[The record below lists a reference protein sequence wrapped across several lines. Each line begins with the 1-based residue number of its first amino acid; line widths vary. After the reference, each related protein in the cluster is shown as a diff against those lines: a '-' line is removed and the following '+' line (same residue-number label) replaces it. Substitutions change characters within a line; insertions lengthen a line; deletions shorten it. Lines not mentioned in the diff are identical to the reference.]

1 MGFASERLG
10 QQGLAHTRGTVEQDA
25 LGRVLTGL
33 LVDFRMNERNDG
45 DFLDLLDGVI
55 EPSNIGEGN
64 RGNVGASPSDGLVSC
79 INRRLLDQPAVLWL
93 HLGSAEFNRFTVD
106 VDHKAS
112 VLADI
117 DVPQA
122 AESCVERFIIK
133 VANQRLEA
141 DALHGLSGQRTQAN
155 GLPFVHVGV
164 EPHGGAHQDLTGLSC
179 IVDHNLCN
187 GLFVADHHNGRPG
200 AEAVGRTVL
209 KGDGDL
215 VFSDVGVGLAG

>member
-1 MGFASERLG
+1 MGFASERLRE
-10 QQGLAHTRGTVEQDA
+10 QGLPHTRGAVEQDA
-25 LGRVLTGL
+25 LGWVLTSL
-33 LVDFRMNERNDG
+33 LVDFRVDEWNDG
-45 DFLDLLDGVI
+45 DFLDLLNGVV
-55 EPSNIGEGN
+55 EPADVGEGN
-64 RGNVGASPSDGLVSC
+64 RGNVGATSSDRLVSC
-79 INRRLLDQPAVLWL
+79 INRRLLNQPPVLWL

-122 AESCVERFIIK
+122 ADSCVEGFVIE
-133 VANQRLEA
+133 VADQWLEA
-141 DALHGLSGQRTQAN
+141 NALHGLSGQRAQAN
-155 GLPFVHVGV
+155 GLSLVHIGV
-164 EPHGGAHQDLTGLSC
+164 EPHGGAQQDLTGFGC

-187 GLFVADHHNGRPG
+187 GLFVADHHDGRSG
-200 AEAVGRTVL
+200 SKAVGRTVL